1 MIDLHAE
8 RLRRGQRHW
17 AIRAA
22 LTPVWIAGALLLCV
36 GLLLLTIGGDD

>member
-1 MIDLHAE
+1 MTA
-8 RLRRGQRHW
+8 RRRHW

-22 LTPVWIAGALLLCV
+22 MTPVWIAGAFLFSV